1 MGQIKNIKLH
11 IVTDIKQSILDQQ
24 KMKRGRKKND
34 DLTTISLH
42 VSLEFN
48 NNNSNSINNNNNNNN
63 NCNNKDLTQL
73 QFHSVMLSA
82 LERLHGQVGACSGLR
97 LSEYTNCSCRVDVLQ
112 KDVKTVWSAL
122 SLFGYYEGE
131 RCAFRI

>member
-1 MGQIKNIKLH
+1 
-11 IVTDIKQSILDQQ
+11 
-24 KMKRGRKKND
+24 MKRGRKKND
-34 DLTTISLH
+34 DLTTVSLH

-48 NNNSNSINNNNNNNN
+48 NSNNN
-63 NCNNKDLTQL
+63 NNKDLTQL
-73 QFHSVMLSA
+73 QFHSVLLSA

-131 RCAFRI
+131 RCAFRIT

>member
-1 MGQIKNIKLH
+1 
-11 IVTDIKQSILDQQ
+11 
-24 KMKRGRKKND
+24 MKRGRKKND
-34 DLTTISLH
+34 DLTTVSLH

-48 NNNSNSINNNNNNNN
+48 NSNNN
-63 NCNNKDLTQL
+63 NNKDLTQL
-73 QFHSVMLSA
+73 QFHSVLLSA

-131 RCAFRI
+131 RCAFRITWWINDNHDNDSNNNSHNIYNSNSNHNNNNRNLAK